1 MRRLLVTI
9 AMVGIAVLGGC
20 GAPEGRAPNALKVTG
35 TVIERLD
42 GPPYT
47 FLRIKTNAGER
58 WAAVPI
64 ADVGRDS
71 AVTIVNGVLL
81 KDFETGVQ
89 GRRFDVVFGTLERRG
104 RVLHQAKRIEG
115 LPKIEQRANC
125 TPATKEL
132 YAFAY
137 RGESGAVH
145 SSAVVLGSHAAG
157 QAPFPATLMLGNVL
171 VASMLVL
178 AGVAD
183 LLDQPRFGE
192 MAKRIRVEVRTKVPG
207 T

>member
-64 ADVGRDS
+64 ADVAKDS
-71 AVTIVNGVLL
+71 AVTIANGVLL

-89 GRRFDVVFGTLERRG
+89 GRRFDVVFGTLER
-104 RVLHQAKRIEG
+104 H
-115 LPKIEQRANC
+115 
-125 TPATKEL
+125 
-132 YAFAY
+132 
-137 RGESGAVH
+137 
-145 SSAVVLGSHAAG
+145 
-157 QAPFPATLMLGNVL
+157 
-171 VASMLVL
+171 
-178 AGVAD
+178 
-183 LLDQPRFGE
+183 
-192 MAKRIRVEVRTKVPG
+192 
-207 T
+207 